1 MMACVLCNGCPS
13 WRWYRN
19 HWGCGRTLHH
29 FRDACEYS
37 PHIHASPCPCVSTNL
52 IIRTGRSGTLDP
64 AGISKAVG
72 MDVGCNGDVGA
83 ICSSSFAVS
92 GAGSFCPAEARFT
105 SAAAVSRWAGG
116 PAPARA
122 HSGREPLVSSSADG
136 QAAQPQPGHTAGA
149 RTASLVLGGRL
160 VLGGHLVLAG
170 HLVLGGRLPVP
181 VGVVRLN
188 CRHLPTVFTLA
199 SSYKRIFRNPT
210 AIYPTSLEASDPHTT
225 RGVQGPGTAEGA
237 LN

>member
-37 PHIHASPCPCVSTNL
+37 PHIHAPPCPCVSTNL

-64 AGISKAVG
+64 AAIQAVG

-83 ICSSSFAVS
+83 ICSSSFAVI

-116 PAPARA
+116 PAPSRA

-160 VLGGHLVLAG
+160 IVLA
-170 HLVLGGRLPVP
+170 GRLPV
-181 VGVVRLN
+181 GAVVRHANGLQN
-188 CRHLPTVFTLA
+188 RAGATAVAFFA
-199 SSYKRIFRNPT
+199 GSYKRNI
-210 AIYPTSLEASDPHTT
+210 
-225 RGVQGPGTAEGA
+225 
-237 LN
+237 